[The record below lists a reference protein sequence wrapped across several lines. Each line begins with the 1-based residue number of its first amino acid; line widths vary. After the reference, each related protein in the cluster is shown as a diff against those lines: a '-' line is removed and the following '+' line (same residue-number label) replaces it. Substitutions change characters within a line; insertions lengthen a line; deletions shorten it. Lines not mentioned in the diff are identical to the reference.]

1 MRHNGLSALLQ
12 RPALSAHI
20 HALQWAPQRF
30 FDDSFFR
37 GISILMAYRIM
48 KRSHD
53 NAIEYAN
60 TIRPIASA
68 CAIASLVFALSLPV
82 PARADIYRYET
93 DSGEVILTS
102 QPRKDLKL
110 IEVIR
115 STPTKTQSKS
125 ASKADKPKPKTPTSG
140 MPKSSAEDRAK
151 LYAPYIAE
159 ASQIYGIPE
168 AFIRAV
174 IKIESNFNPRAISH
188 AGAMGLMQLMP
199 ATAEHMRV
207 EDPFDP
213 RQNIMGGVRYLRRLS
228 DRYDGDINLVLSGYH
243 AGPGNV
249 EKAGGIP
256 FEKTQQYVKNVYAWY
271 LRYRDAEK
279 NDNSAKNND

>member
-1 MRHNGLSALLQ
+1 
-12 RPALSAHI
+12 
-20 HALQWAPQRF
+20 
-30 FDDSFFR
+30 
-37 GISILMAYRIM
+37 M

-68 CAIASLVFALSLPV
+68 CAIASLVFALSLPA

-125 ASKADKPKPKTPTSG
+125 GSNADKPKSASPNSGSSIPKTATSG
-140 MPKSSAEDRAK
+140 MQKSSAEERAK

-174 IKIESNFNPRAISH
+174 IKIESNFNPRAVSH

-279 NDNSAKNND
+279 DDNSAKNDD